1 MNREKFPKKIT
12 KEWLLKKV
20 AKDRLY
26 VSSTLDQHYDNWDR
40 KYNQWNDPNLVKNQQ
55 KLLVILVEKIGYDN
69 AHVIM
74 DFLAHYDPFG
84 HDLPDIKRYKYG
96 LEWMEKNLAPKK
108 KKSVNKSP
116 KKSSRVR
123 KSVKKSSS
131 PKKSS
136 RVRKSVKKSPCKKG
150 WVVNPLTGRCIMKF
164 KQGYERSV
172 VTGRWIKKCING
184 KNRNTSSNRCN
195 LIRKSPKKSSKSR
208 RKSPKSRKRSRK

>member
-20 AKDRLY
+20 NKDRIY

-69 AHVIM
+69 THVII
-74 DFLAHYDPFG
+74 DLLAHYDPFG
-84 HDLPDIKRYKYG
+84 HDYPSNKRYKYG

>member
-20 AKDRLY
+20 NKDRIY
-26 VSSTLDQHYDNWDR
+26 VGETLNKNYDYWYF
-40 KYNQWNDPNLVKNQQ
+40 KYHRWNDPNLVKNQQ

-69 AHVIM
+69 THVIM
-74 DFLAHYDPFG
+74 DFSAHDDPSEG
-84 HDLPDIKRYKYG
+84 VNDIRRNKYG
-96 LEWMEKNLAPKK
+96 LKWMEKNLAPKK
-108 KKSVNKSP
+108 KSVKSP